1 MSEEVCAIV
10 IDIGSSTMKVGFA
23 GDASPAAI
31 FPTVVGRPESADAN
45 QKAVYVGEE
54 ALAKK
59 DTLKLSWPVKY
70 GFITDW
76 DDFEL
81 ILHHVFDNVLKVKPA
96 EHDILLTEPPLNPRS
111 SREKMVKILFEVFN
125 CRACY
130 VSIQAVLALYAS
142 GRTTGIVLEV
152 GDSVTHAVPIYEGYA
167 LPHAVLRTDI
177 GGRNLTAYLVKILSE
192 RSYSFATTAE
202 SSIVQ
207 EIKEKLCYVAMD
219 FEAEMEGAATS
230 SSLQESYELAD
241 GQEITVGD
249 ERFRC
254 PEVLFKPSLTG
265 FKFAGIHEVV
275 YNSIMK
281 CDVDIRK
288 DLYSNIVLT
297 GGSTMFSGMAE
308 RLQKEITKQA
318 PSTMKIKVVA
328 PPERKYSV
336 WIGGSILASLSTFQ
350 AMWITR
356 KDYDEVDPSIVHGE
370 FEPPF

>member
-1 MSEEVCAIV
+1 MSEEVCVIV

-23 GDASPAAI
+23 GEDRPAAV

-54 ALAKK
+54 ALAKR
-59 DTLKLSWPVKY
+59 DTLKLSCPVEH

-81 ILHHVFDNVLKVKPA
+81 ILRHVFDNVLKVKPA

-130 VSIQAVLALYAS
+130 LSIRAVLALYGS
-142 GRTTGIVLEV
+142 GRTTGVVLEV
-152 GDSVTHAVPIYEGYA
+152 GDSVSRAVPFYEGYA
-167 LPHAVLRTDI
+167 LPPAVLRTDI
-177 GGRNLTAYLVKILSE
+177 GGRDLTAYLVKILSE
-192 RSYSFATTAE
+192 RGYSFATTAE

-207 EIKEKLCYVAMD
+207 EIKEKLCYVAVD

-241 GQEITVGD
+241 GQKITVGD

-254 PEVLFKPSLTG
+254 PEVLFKPSLTESEV
-265 FKFAGIHEVV
+265 AGIHEMT
-275 YNSIMK
+275 YNSIMM
-281 CDVDIRK
+281 CDFDIRK
-288 DLYSNIVLT
+288 DLYNNIILT

-308 RLQKEITKQA
+308 RLQKEITKLA
-318 PSTMKIKVVA
+318 PSRMKIKVIA

-336 WIGGSILASLSTFQ
+336 WIGGSMLASLNTFQ
-350 AMWITR
+350 KMCITR
-356 KDYDEVDPSIVHGE
+356 KDYDEVGPSIVLRKC
-370 FEPPF
+370 F